1 MNFGFSE
8 EQELL
13 RSEVAKFLAESCPM
27 DEVRRIG
34 EGPGFSPEL
43 WGQVSELGWPG
54 LIIDEAHGGAGLG
67 FVDLVVV
74 LEEVGRALFPS
85 PLISTT
91 LAAHAIA
98 RAGSPEQQ
106 ARLLPGLAA
115 GTTIGSVAIAEAGDL
130 HGAAGI
136 TLAAERNGD
145 DWVLTGEKPVVAD
158 AAQADLFVVAFRTG
172 EAEDA
177 IAFGLVEKTASGVSV
192 EDRVGIDLTKR
203 QGRLGLEGV
212 RLGKGDVFGDSELLS
227 QLLDA
232 GATAVV
238 AESVGAAE
246 AALAL
251 TSGYAKERIQFGRPI
266 GQFQA
271 VKHPLAVMY
280 RDIESFK
287 SLVYYA
293 AWCIDEGHADRS
305 VAASR
310 AKAMMSDTFPQI
322 GIDTVQLHGGMGY
335 TWEYDAHLFLKRA
348 KWARPVFGDAD
359 HHYERVA
366 ALGGL

>member
-13 RSEVAKFLAESCPM
+13 RNEVAKFLAESCPM
-27 DEVRRIG
+27 DEVRRIS

-43 WGQVSELGWPG
+43 WKQVSELGWPG
-54 LIIDEAHGGAGLG
+54 LTIAEEHGGAGLG
-67 FVDLVVV
+67 FVDWVVV
-74 LEEVGRALFPS
+74 LEEAGRTLFPS

-91 LAAHAIA
+91 LAAHALA
-98 RAGSPEQQ
+98 LAGSEEQQ
-106 ARLLPGLAA
+106 GRFLPGLAA
-115 GTTIGSVAIAEAGDL
+115 GTRIGTLAIAEASDV
-130 HGAAGI
+130 HGPAGV
-136 TLAAERNGD
+136 TLSATRDGEA
-145 DWVLTGEKPVVAD
+145 WVLSGEKPVVAD
-158 AAQADLFVVAFRTG
+158 APHADLFVVAFRTG

-177 IAFGLVEKTASGVSV
+177 VAFGLIAKDAAGVGV
-192 EDRVGIDLTKR
+192 TELPGIDLTKR
-203 QGRLGLEGV
+203 QGRLTLTNV
-212 RLGKGDVFGDSELLS
+212 RVEAGDVLGDAELLG

-232 GATAVV
+232 GASAVV
-238 AESVGAAE
+238 AEAVGAAE
-246 AALAL
+246 AALQL
-251 TSGYAKERIQFGRPI
+251 TAGYANERIQFGRPI

-271 VKHPLAVMY
+271 VKHPLAMMY

-310 AKAMMSDTFPQI
+310 AKAFMSDSFPQI

-335 TWEYDAHLFLKRA
+335 TWEYDAHLYLKRA